1 MKTLIVC
8 FAIWMFAVPA
18 AVAMF
23 LIVTFLAVHIPALH
37 ITSTV
42 LALALSILAMVWGPF
57 WLEPFL
63 RPSFWLFPKT
73 QQCTNSIQ
81 EKKHEKSLECEVCS

>member
-23 LIVTFLAVHIPALH
+23 LIVTFLAARIPALY
-37 ITSTV
+37 ITSTF
-42 LALALSILAMVWGPF
+42 LALASSIFAMVWGLF

-73 QQCTNSIQ
+73 HQHTNSIQ
-81 EKKHEKSLECEVCS
+81 EKKHEKSLECEVRS

>member
-23 LIVTFLAVHIPALH
+23 LIFTFLAARIPAVY
-37 ITSTV
+37 ITSTF
-42 LALALSILAMVWGPF
+42 LALASCIFAMVCGPF
-57 WLEPFL
+57 WLEPFSM
-63 RPSFWLFPKT
+63 PTFWLFPRT
-73 QQCTNSIQ
+73 HRQTNSIQ
-81 EKKHEKSLECEVCS
+81 EKKHDNSLESEVRS